1 MNMVK
6 IIECGKFKGKK
17 IWDKLLGNENAS
29 ASLMAEPTYARYTVK
44 HSIQKNIVRVTI
56 FDNKLKTCSV
66 KATGHYVYNPTI
78 VSSNGRAAEAIAN
91 NTSLPVSGT
100 SDDLLYVDVDEPTE
114 NEKKAGVTLEQ
125 KIADAY
131 VRLQIIADKMNYDD
145 TKPYRL
151 AEAVKKFEAH
161 KDELTG
167 KKP

>member
-1 MNMVK
+1 MVK

-17 IWDKLLGNENAS
+17 IWDKILGSEKAS

-44 HSIQKNIVRVTI
+44 HSIHKSVVRVTI
-56 FDNKLKTCSV
+56 FDNKLKTCTV
-66 KATGHYVYNPTI
+66 KATGHYVYNPI
-78 VSSNGRAAEAIAN
+78 VVSGNSRAAEAIAN
-91 NTSLPVSGT
+91 NASLPIVGT
-100 SDDLLYVDVDEPTE
+100 DEDLLYVDVDEPTE